1 MSSSVTVYSTG
12 PTCMQCTMTKR
23 ALTAAGVEF
32 EEVNVRENAAAMT
45 YISDEL
51 GYSQAPVVVID
62 EHDHWA
68 GFQPDQI
75 ARVAAA
81 RGTVDA

>member
-1 MSSSVTVYSTG
+1 MESITVYTTG
-12 PTCMQCTMTKR
+12 PTCVQCTMTKR
-23 ALTAAGVEF
+23 ALDAAGVPF
-32 EEVNVRENAAAMT
+32 EEVNVREHAAAMA

-51 GYSQAPVVVID
+51 GYAQAPVVVVD

-75 ARVAAA
+75 ARIAA
-81 RGTVDA
+81 RGGEAA

>member
-1 MSSSVTVYSTG
+1 METITVYTTG

-23 ALTAAGVEF
+23 ALTAAGVNYQ
-32 EEVNVRENAAAMT
+32 EVNVRDDDNALA
-45 YISDEL
+45 YIAEL
-51 GYSQAPVVVID
+51 GYSQAPVVVVD

-75 ARVAAA
+75 ERVAA
-81 RGTVDA
+81 RGTGAA